1 MTIENHAKVSKQIR
15 AQGMVSTAVGTL
27 NNAKQIAT
35 EKFFYYFLFVLP
47 FFSSLWNSRW
57 CCLDALLALVS
68 SRILPKVH
76 SIMMS

>member
-35 EKFFYYFLFVLP
+35 EKFFYYFLFFLP
-47 FFSSLWNSRW
+47 FFQAFGIQGAVLMLCLRW
-57 CCLDALLALVS
+57 CRLAS
-68 SRILPKVH
+68 YQKCTQ
-76 SIMMS
+76 